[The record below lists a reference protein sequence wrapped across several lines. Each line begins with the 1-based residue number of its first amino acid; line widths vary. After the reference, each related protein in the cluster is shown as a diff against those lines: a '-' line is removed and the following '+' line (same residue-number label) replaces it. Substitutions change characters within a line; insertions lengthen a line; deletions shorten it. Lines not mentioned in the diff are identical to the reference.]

1 MGYSSTVVNGRR
13 TNVSIRC
20 VFTTTTVCGAW
31 SLVDTVLQGAQ
42 FSLFLSFFCCF
53 SFSYSFLVFFFSLFH
68 VFVIKRRVCARAQIL
83 IKYPLD
89 CLSSFFF
96 LLYLLIDMD

>member
-42 FSLFLSFFCCF
+42 FSLFLSFFVAF
-53 SFSYSFLVFFFSLFH
+53 PFLILF
-68 VFVIKRRVCARAQIL
+68 
-83 IKYPLD
+83 
-89 CLSSFFF
+89 
-96 LLYLLIDMD
+96 

>member
-31 SLVDTVLQGAQ
+31 SLVDTVL
-42 FSLFLSFFCCF
+42 SS
-53 SFSYSFLVFFFSLFH
+53 VFFF
-68 VFVIKRRVCARAQIL
+68 
-83 IKYPLD
+83 
-89 CLSSFFF
+89 FFF
-96 LLYLLIDMD
+96 LLVAFSFLILF